1 MFLIVLGICMDFV
14 VLVLLFNMVW
24 QNTCT
29 LHIRNTQYEYYCFI
43 QFYCTYIR
51 FILENGKTENSLWN
65 HHFVTSLMFSI
76 SIQLAYRYWHNIQH
90 VPYTIERKNQVK
102 LLYHCGISKII
113 VFISI
118 EIIYGVTH
126 LKSTIKLK
134 IILPFHLF
142 SQQKRKLFSVSWF
155 FFLGFSFLFCLIS
168 LIY

>member
-1 MFLIVLGICMDFV
+1 MFLFFCLIWFGKIHAHYTYGIHNMNITV
-14 VLVLLFNMVW
+14 LFNFIAHTFASFWKMEKPKI
-24 QNTCT
+24 
-29 LHIRNTQYEYYCFI
+29 LYEI
-43 QFYCTYIR
+43 I
-51 FILENGKTENSLWN
+51 ILLL
-65 HHFVTSLMFSI
+65 VMFSI